1 MCLCRRAG
9 KLVIGFDAVVQEL
22 MSPKSKAAGLVLA
35 ADISPKTS
43 KEIRFNA
50 DKYGCE
56 AVSAKFTMDEA
67 ESALG
72 KRAGIFLVLDK
83 GLYGSITKSIG

>member
-35 ADISPKTS
+35 ADISPKTN

-50 DKYGCE
+50 DKYGCR
-56 AVSAKFTMDEA
+56 AVSAGFTMDEA

-83 GLYGSITKSIG
+83 GLYGSIVKSIS